1 MAFPKINL
9 HIHSN
14 FSDGNNS
21 IKKIV
26 VKSIKLGLDYIAITD
41 HFSNSWK
48 AGIISTLSSN
58 EKISRYLEEIR
69 DCQEFLKTSKKKLK
83 LYKSIEIDLGS
94 SMNFILKYINANEF
108 DIILFE
114 YLESPESI
122 AFITNI
128 IKNWKNNTPD
138 NQFPILGLAHFD
150 PSFFVHGSLDVLI
163 KFLKKYKIYF
173 EFNSKY
179 PEFYSRRNE
188 LFFKKIKEH
197 DIPVAIGCDSHS
209 LRRLDDVEEP
219 LDMIRFYNLEN
230 NFNLFIKSLKKL

>member
-69 DCQEFLKTSKKKLK
+69 DCQEFLKTSKKKT
-83 LYKSIEIDLGS
+83 
-94 SMNFILKYINANEF
+94 NYI
-108 DIILFE
+108 
-114 YLESPESI
+114 
-122 AFITNI
+122 
-128 IKNWKNNTPD
+128 
-138 NQFPILGLAHFD
+138 
-150 PSFFVHGSLDVLI
+150 
-163 KFLKKYKIYF
+163 
-173 EFNSKY
+173 FNS
-179 PEFYSRRNE
+179 
-188 LFFKKIKEH
+188 
-197 DIPVAIGCDSHS
+197 
-209 LRRLDDVEEP
+209 
-219 LDMIRFYNLEN
+219 
-230 NFNLFIKSLKKL
+230 